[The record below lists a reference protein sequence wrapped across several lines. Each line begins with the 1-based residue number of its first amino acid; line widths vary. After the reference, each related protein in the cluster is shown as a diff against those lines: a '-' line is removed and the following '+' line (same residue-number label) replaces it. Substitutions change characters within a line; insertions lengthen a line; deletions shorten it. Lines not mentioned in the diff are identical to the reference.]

1 MTRRLSLIRD
11 LCDAPEVQGLPRGV
25 ALREIEEIAS
35 GEAGR
40 ILPTDLQ
47 THVSRDGLSPPQEGT
62 R

>member
-1 MTRRLSLIRD
+1 MPGCGALLT
-11 LCDAPEVQGLPRGV
+11 GRGV

-47 THVSRDGLSPPQEGT
+47 T
-62 R
+62 